1 MEDVKKPVEQ
11 VANEQGTYQ
20 SVENFFL
27 KNRNNILIGLGV
39 IVVAIGG
46 YFGYKKLY
54 MEPRVESAQ
63 NSIYGAQGYFAM
75 DSFDLALNG
84 DGASSGFLQVAE
96 QYGNTPSGNLAHYY
110 AGVIYMKKNEL
121 DNAIKHLESFDAPT
135 PELAGKKYELLGHAW
150 ADKKDYKK
158 AIELYQRAGDE
169 ADNNLQSPAYYK
181 FAGDLMSEENDLQG
195 ALEMYRKIK
204 QLYPTSAEGLN
215 IDLDITYAENK
226 LGTSK

>member
-11 VANEQGTYQ
+11 AAQDQGTYQ
-20 SVENFFL
+20 TVENFFL

-39 IVVAIGG
+39 VVLAIGG

-63 NSIYGAQGYFAM
+63 NSISGAQNYFSI

-84 DGASSGFLQVAE
+84 DGAVSGFLQVAE

-121 DNAIKHLESFDAPT
+121 DNAIKHLEDFDAPVA
-135 PELAGKKYELLGHAW
+135 ELAGKKYELLGHAY
-150 ADKKDYKK
+150 ADKKDFKK
-158 AIELYQRAGDE
+158 AIELYKKAGDE
-169 ADNNLQSPAYYK
+169 AENNLQSPAYYK
-181 FAGDLMSEENDLQG
+181 FAGDLMAEQNDLQG

-204 QLYPTSAEGLN
+204 QLYPLSQEGAN
-215 IDLDITYAENK
+215 IDLDITYAESK
-226 LGTSK
+226 LGVKE